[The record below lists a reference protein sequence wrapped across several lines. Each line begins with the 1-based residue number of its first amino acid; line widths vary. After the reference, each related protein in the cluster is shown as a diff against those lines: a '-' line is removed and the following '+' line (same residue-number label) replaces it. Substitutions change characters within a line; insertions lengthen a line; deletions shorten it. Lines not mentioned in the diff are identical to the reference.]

1 MSRSEPAPVAAGSGY
16 YPALTGLRGVAA
28 VCVVVTHA
36 AFWTGQYADTGLGL
50 MWARLDIGVAIF
62 FALSGF
68 LLFRPWVVA
77 LATHGSSPSVT
88 RYLLKRSLRILPAYW
103 ITVVLAYVLVPSDIG
118 RGAGALFR
126 NLTLTQIY
134 GANLQHLGLTQMWS
148 LASEC
153 VFYLV
158 LPLIAWVLC
167 RGIAR
172 GRWRP
177 GRLYAGCVLLA
188 AAGVTWFVVTRQLW
202 VPDATS
208 IWWLP
213 NYLSWFA
220 VGMALAVAA
229 VHHEQ
234 RPAPQGLAAAAQA
247 SPGSFWAV
255 AVALFAI
262 ASTPLAG
269 AATLMPLPLWESL
282 LKNLLYAA
290 AAGLVMTPLVL
301 GPGARLT
308 GWLRSGPAQWLG
320 RISYPIFLLHLIV
333 IEGVV
338 RVLDYPTFTGSLGYV
353 LGCTLAATVALA
365 WVMHRLVEVP
375 VSRWRPG
382 GPEVTAAE
390 PPARSGTEQH

>member
-1 MSRSEPAPVAAGSGY
+1 VA
-16 YPALTGLRGVAA
+16 T
-28 VCVVVTHA
+28 
-36 AFWTGQYADTGLGL
+36 
-50 MWARLDIGVAIF
+50 
-62 FALSGF
+62 
-68 LLFRPWVVA
+68 
-77 LATHGSSPSVT
+77 
-88 RYLLKRSLRILPAYW
+88 YLLKRGLRILPAYW
-103 ITVVLAYVLVPSDIG
+103 TTVVLAYVLVPSDIG
-118 RGAGALFR
+118 RGTDALLR
-126 NLTLTQIY
+126 NLTLTHIY
-134 GANLQHLGLTQMWS
+134 GANFQHLGLTQMWS

-153 VFYLV
+153 AFYLV

-167 RGIAR
+167 SGLAR

-188 AAGVTWFVVTRQLW
+188 AAGAAWFLVTRQVW
-202 VPDATS
+202 VPDATT

-213 NYLSWFA
+213 NFLSWFA

-229 VHHEQ
+229 VQHER
-234 RPAPQGLAAAAQA
+234 RPLSPRGLAAAAHA

-255 AVALFAI
+255 ALALMAI

-269 AATLMPLPLWESL
+269 EATLMPLPLWDSL
-282 LKNLLYAA
+282 LKNMFYAVI
-290 AAGLVMTPLVL
+290 AGLFMVPLVL
-301 GPGARLT
+301 GDESRLT
-308 GWLRSGPAQWLG
+308 GWLRSRPAQWLG

-353 LGCTLAATVALA
+353 LGCTLAATVAAA

-382 GPEVTAAE
+382 RPEVTAA
-390 PPARSGTEQH
+390 PLPAHSGRAPR